1 MTQHL
6 KTTALAL
13 PALLCAWTACVLAP
27 VPAARVAAFAALSG
41 AAFWAALAWT
51 AAGGRFRR
59 PASPRSAARALKR
72 RTLRFRLLG
81 RP

>member
-1 MTQHL
+1 MTHL

-41 AAFWAALAWT
+41 AAFWALLAW
-51 AAGGRFRR
+51 AASGRGAGRR
-59 PASPRSAARALKR
+59 ESPGDAARALKR
-72 RTLRFRLLG
+72 RALRMRLTG
-81 RP
+81 RAR